1 VNDDLADVSIVVPA
15 FNAER
20 FVAETIES
28 VCAQTHRN
36 WELIVVDDGSTDD
49 TASVVQRMDD
59 ARVRLVKIPHSGLPA
74 IARNRGI
81 AESRAPNVAFLDADD
96 VWRPAKLERQLEM
109 LGARPRVGLIHCAAE
124 VLDDPTAPVAKPT
137 GHGKP
142 LLIRLLETNF
152 IYNSSVLVRRSV
164 LDEHGVFDT
173 DPGLRGTEDYELWL
187 RLAVAVEFAYVPE
200 PLLLY
205 RIHAAGLSADGPR
218 LQAAGLVALDKAR
231 ARHPELI
238 DDHPA
243 FLRAMGIARCVAGMP
258 GSGRREL
265 LACVRAEPRYRLAW
279 KWLALSLLGSGGA
292 RRLGALRR
300 RGLRLSW
307 LVRRLRRRHPGAS

>member
-1 VNDDLADVSIVVPA
+1 VNDRVADVSIVVPA

-20 FVAETIES
+20 FIEETIDS
-28 VCAQTHRN
+28 VLAQTHRD
-36 WELIVVDDGSTDD
+36 WELVVVDDGSTDD
-49 TASVVQRMDD
+49 TASVVQRVDD
-59 ARVRLVKIPHSGLPA
+59 ARIRLVQIPHSGLPA
-74 IARNRGI
+74 VARNRGI
-81 AESRAPNVAFLDADD
+81 AESRAPHVAFLDADD
-96 VWRPAKLERQLEM
+96 LWRPEKLAHQLEM
-109 LGARPRVGLIHCAAE
+109 LAARPEVGLVHCAAE
-124 VLDDPTAPVAKPT
+124 VLDDPQAPVATP
-137 GHGKP
+137 GDDEEP

-173 DPGLRGTEDYELWL
+173 DPGLRGTEDFELWL
-187 RLAVAVEFAYVPE
+187 RLAVVVEFAYVPE

-205 RIHAAGLSADGPR
+205 RVHTGGLSADQPR
-218 LQAAGLVALDKAR
+218 LQAAGVVALDKAR

-243 FLRAMGIARCVAGMP
+243 FLRAVGIASCIAGLP

-265 LACVRAEPRYRLAW
+265 FAYVRAEPRDRLAW

-307 LVRRLRRRHPGAS
+307 LVRRLRRRHSGAS